1 MKKLIAL
8 EELFLALLAF
18 YLFMTLDYAW
28 WLFFALFFVPDLSM
42 LGYVFG
48 SNAGALTYNLAHHKG
63 IAIALFL
70 LGSTLQAPALQLA
83 GTILL
88 AHSSF
93 DRVLGYG
100 LKYADSF
107 QNTHLGRIGRPAA

>member
-8 EELFLALLAF
+8 EELFLALLAS
-18 YLFMTLDYAW
+18 YLFTTLDYAW

-42 LGYVFG
+42 LGYIFG
-48 SNAGALTYNLAHHKG
+48 SRVGALAYNLAHHKG

-70 LGSTLQAPALQLA
+70 LGGAVQAPALQLA
-83 GTILL
+83 GTIML

-107 QNTHLGRIGRPAA
+107 QNTHMGRIGRPVA